1 MDRWEVF
8 RVSFPNGRRQWCAMT
23 RTDYWSDRYFDT
35 FTEAIAYADQR
46 ARTVEF
52 VVSRSTDSLRYDE
65 ISYTSGID
73 QYDIVSGGG
82 RAETTLRGADPTE
95 IDRHIEV
102 LLFIRGMTRS
112 DSNAVVSR

>member
-1 MDRWEVF
+1 MTRWEVF
-8 RVSFPNGRRQWCAMT
+8 RVSFPNGHRQWCAMT

-35 FTEAIAYADQR
+35 HAEAIAYADQR

-73 QYDIVSGGG
+73 QYDIFSGGG
-82 RAETTLRGADPTE
+82 RAETTLRGADPSE

-112 DSNAVVSR
+112 DL